1 MGIGQGTS
9 NRIYTATSKTHQTIF
24 MEVVGQ
30 VNWASHA
37 MGGGASWRTGNQT
50 R

>member
-9 NRIYTATSKTHQTIF
+9 NRIYTATSKKQRTIF
-24 MEVVGQ
+24 MGVVGQ
-30 VNWASHA
+30 VSASHA
-37 MGGGASWRTGNQT
+37 TGGGASWRTGNQT